1 MVISDLWFGQ
11 ESISKK
17 KKSVRSKFNFKFS
30 NLLHMSKGH
39 ICIGNY
45 MNMVFMVLGYDHVNF
60 YFFPVL
66 IIAHVSPESS
76 TIRGPFSVA
85 LSLSDLNENGN
96 HS

>member
-1 MVISDLWFGQ
+1 MWSYQIYDLVRNRFQ
-11 ESISKK
+11 R

-39 ICIGNY
+39 IFIENY

-76 TIRGPFSVA
+76 TTRGPFSEA
-85 LSLSDLNENGN
+85 LSLGNLSENGN